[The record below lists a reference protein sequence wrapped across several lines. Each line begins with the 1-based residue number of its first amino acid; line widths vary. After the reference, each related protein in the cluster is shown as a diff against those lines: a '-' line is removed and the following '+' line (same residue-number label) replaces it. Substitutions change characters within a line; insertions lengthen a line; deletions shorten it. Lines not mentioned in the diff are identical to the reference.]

1 MTRKSEVSLILVLLL
16 SSSLRHQALAS
27 GSVDGLDSRN
37 QQSTAD
43 VPEQRASIFVLV
55 YNYAH
60 LSAETLEQ
68 VRDRA
73 SLIFRKAGVEVE
85 WADCPLKDEDP
96 SLYPGCPEVINQA
109 HVSIRIFPQTAAR
122 IQEGG
127 EAFVA
132 ARIANIFWNRLEAQ
146 ARLLKAPAPRL
157 MAHTLAHE
165 LGHLLLGSNS
175 HAPTGIMSA
184 HWDTQ
189 VLTRICQEGLYFNNQ
204 QSEFIR
210 SELRRR
216 HQQEAVVENPRLVA
230 QK

>member
-1 MTRKSEVSLILVLLL
+1 MTRKPEVSLILVVLFL
-16 SSSLRHQALAS
+16 SSLRNLAFAS
-27 GSVDGLDSRN
+27 GSLDGLDSHN
-37 QQSTAD
+37 QRSTAD
-43 VPEQRASIFVLV
+43 LPEQRASIFVLV

-60 LSAETLEQ
+60 LSAETLDQ

-73 SLIFRKAGVEVE
+73 SLIFQKAGVEVE
-85 WADCPLKDEDP
+85 WGDCPLKDEDP
-96 SLYPGCPEVINQA
+96 SLYPGCPAVMNKA
-109 HVSIRIFPQTAAR
+109 YVSIRIFPQTAAR

-132 ARIANIFWNRLEAQ
+132 ARIANIFWNRLDEQAQ
-146 ARLLKAPAPRL
+146 RLKAPAPRL
-157 MAHTLAHE
+157 MAHTVAHE

-175 HAPTGIMSA
+175 HSPKGIMSA
-184 HWDTQ
+184 RWDAQ

-210 SELRRR
+210 SELRKR
-216 HQQEAVVENPRLVA
+216 HRQGTGIENAQLMA